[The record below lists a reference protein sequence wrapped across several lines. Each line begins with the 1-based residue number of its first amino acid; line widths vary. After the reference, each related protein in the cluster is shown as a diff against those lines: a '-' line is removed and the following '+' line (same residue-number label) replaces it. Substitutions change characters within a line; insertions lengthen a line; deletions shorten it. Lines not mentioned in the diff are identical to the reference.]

1 MTTPKALARACSQS
15 KSQSQTGTFKSPF
28 TIVVLVLVFVFR
40 LRSGLGL
47 GFGRRTA
54 QLVQQQPEERE
65 RAAERVVPLQAA
77 AEGADGRHAAADGK
91 AEQRR
96 ERGALH
102 HEEAAGQ
109 GQLGRANL

>member
-54 QLVQQQPEERE
+54 QLVQQHAEERQ
-65 RAAERVVPLQAA
+65 RATERVLTLQVAA
-77 AEGADGRHAAADGK
+77 DDADALHAAADGK
-91 AEQRR
+91 ADQLRQRPTSHPV
-96 ERGALH
+96 ES
-102 HEEAAGQ
+102 
-109 GQLGRANL
+109 